1 MAYAQWLVPSKTS
14 GSGNDTVNV
23 TAGADNTGRSP
34 RQTTM
39 TFKASGVSDVART
52 VIQAGKPE
60 FVNIQS
66 AAAVSKDGVT
76 TLTIE
81 GTTNSQALTFAL
93 TSGGTLPLT
102 LPATY
107 LANSVS
113 TNNCADIT
121 GDPGA
126 TTEFPFSIQFS
137 NIAANPTISTRTV
150 QLVVTDHAGHTA
162 TCTITQAEGDP
173 TLSVSPES
181 VQLDWNAAT
190 AETSASFTVTSNTNW
205 TIE

>member
-113 TNNCADIT
+113 TNNGADIT

-126 TTEFPFSIQFS
+126 NTEFPFSIQFS